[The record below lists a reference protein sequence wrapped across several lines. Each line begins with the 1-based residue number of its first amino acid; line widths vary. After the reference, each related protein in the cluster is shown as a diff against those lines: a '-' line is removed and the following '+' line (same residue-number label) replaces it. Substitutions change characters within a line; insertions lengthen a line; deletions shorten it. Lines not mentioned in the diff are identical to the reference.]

1 MTDFGRFVIIGFV
14 AGCVGGPTIACAD
27 GTNRESSA
35 PQTLTHTVVTVA
47 ARANRDD
54 STAPAAKPDPA
65 PVVHTREQKLD
76 DLFARLAASKDAAES
91 NGLVVAIDRLYLES
105 GSDTGDLLMARA
117 ISAIGARNLAVS
129 LTLLDKI
136 IVLRPDW
143 AEAWNKRA
151 TVRYLMDDDKG
162 SMADIA
168 RVLSLEPRHIGALSG
183 MATILERAG
192 FTDDALR
199 TYRRALEIAP
209 QLPSVRAAVDRLTAA
224 AKGQS
229 L

>member
-1 MTDFGRFVIIGFV
+1 MMRFGRLVIIAFVIGFV
-14 AGCVGGPTIACAD
+14 GGSITAYAD
-27 GTNRESSA
+27 GISRQRSA
-35 PQTLTHTVVTVA
+35 PATPTHPLVTVA
-47 ARANRDD
+47 APAGNGD
-54 STAPAAKPDPA
+54 STAPGAKPEPA
-65 PVVHTREQKLD
+65 PVPRTREQKLD
-76 DLFARLAASKDAAES
+76 DLFARLAASTDVAES

-117 ISAIGARNLAVS
+117 IAAIGAHNLAVS
-129 LTLLDKI
+129 RALLDKI

-151 TVRYLMDDDKG
+151 TVRYLMDDEKG

-168 RVLSLEPRHIGALSG
+168 RVLRLEPRHFGALSG
-183 MATILERAG
+183 MAMILERAG

-199 TYRRALEIAP
+199 AYRRALEIAP

>member
-1 MTDFGRFVIIGFV
+1 MTGFDRLVMIGFV
-14 AGCVGGPTIACAD
+14 AGFVGGPTIACAD
-27 GTNRESSA
+27 GTNDGSSA
-35 PQTLTHTVVTVA
+35 SSTLARPIATVA
-47 ARANRDD
+47 ARPARDD
-54 STAPAAKPDPA
+54 STAPAGKPDPA

-76 DLFARLAASKDAAES
+76 DLFARLAASKDAAET

-117 ISAIGARNLAVS
+117 IAAIGAHNLTVS
-129 LTLLDKI
+129 LALLDKI
-136 IVLRPDW
+136 IALRPDW

-151 TVRYLMDDDKG
+151 TVRYLMDDEKG

-183 MATILERAG
+183 MAMILERAG

-209 QLPSVRAAVDRLTAA
+209 QLSSVRAAVDRLTAA

>member
-1 MTDFGRFVIIGFV
+1 MMGFGRLVIIGFV
-14 AGCVGGPTIACAD
+14 AGFVGCSTIACAD
-27 GTNRESSA
+27 GTNDGSSA
-35 PQTLTHTVVTVA
+35 PSTLMRPIATVA
-47 ARANRDD
+47 ARAAHDD
-54 STAPAAKPDPA
+54 LTAPTAKPDPA

-76 DLFARLAASKDAAES
+76 DLFARLAASKDAAET
-91 NGLVVAIDRLYLES
+91 NGLVVAIDRLYLEL

-117 ISAIGARNLAVS
+117 IAAIGARNLTVS
-129 LTLLDKI
+129 LALLDKI
-136 IVLRPDW
+136 IILRPAW

-151 TVRYLMDDDKG
+151 TVRYLMDDEKG

-183 MATILERAG
+183 MAMILERAG

-209 QLPSVRAAVDRLTAA
+209 QLSSVRAAVDRLTAA